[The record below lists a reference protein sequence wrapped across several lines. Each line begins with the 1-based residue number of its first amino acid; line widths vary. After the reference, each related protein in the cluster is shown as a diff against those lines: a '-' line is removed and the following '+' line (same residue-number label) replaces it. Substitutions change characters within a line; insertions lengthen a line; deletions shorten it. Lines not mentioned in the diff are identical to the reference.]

1 MNKTWKPC
9 VMYFSGE
16 DPVRWMP
23 GLTEDGVIE
32 KEAKKSG
39 LRQNY

>member
-1 MNKTWKPC
+1 
-9 VMYFSGE
+9 MYCSGK

-23 GLTEDGVIE
+23 GLTEDGLIE

-39 LRQNY
+39 LWQNY